1 MNNNILW
8 ETSLL
13 TSPTAELGLSG
24 HEINMDSFRL
34 PLLGTTL
41 EAKTLDLHDG
51 KGFFA
56 IRGIDNGKYSIED
69 NVLIFLGISS
79 YVGDKRAKQDDNG
92 NIIGK

>member
-1 MNNNILW
+1 ML
-8 ETSLL
+8 TSL
-13 TSPTAELGLSG
+13 TAELGLSG
-24 HEINMDSFRL
+24 RDINKNSFRL
-34 PLLGTTL
+34 PLLETAL

-56 IRGIDNGKYSIED
+56 IRGIENGKYSIED

-79 YVGDKRAKQDDNG
+79 HVGDRRAKQDDNG